1 MFTRSP
7 ARQLLRGVRFNAS
20 AAKNAGNRTK
30 KILVTGAVGQVGQ
43 ELVPFLRQ
51 LKGPE
56 NVIASDMR
64 SPPTDMYEAGPF
76 KYVDVLD
83 TTAMA
88 KLVVEEDRRVIVLTE
103 RRKHVDTLNY
113 MLRDRYGLESALLV
127 GGRKKSAKTCKPG
140 VEPPVSTGD
149 EIRGADALSIPPISL
164 GTMAFAAEG
173 LDDKTKDTLVFAT
186 PTTNKVWLQQCVG
199 RIMRGYSSKRP
210 VVVDVT
216 DEPLRSLTTRRMEWY
231 AGQSFE
237 LPHKWAAASERR
249 RPNPWMVK

>member
-88 KLVVEEDRRVIVLTE
+88 KLVVEEN
-103 RRKHVDTLNY
+103 VDTVVHLA
-113 MLRDRYGLESALLV
+113 ALLSAV
-127 GGRKKSAKTCKPG
+127 GEKNP
-140 VEPPVSTGD
+140 D
-149 EIRGADALSIPPISL
+149 LALKINNV
-164 GTMAFAAEG
+164 GTQN
-173 LDDKTKDTLVFAT
+173 V
-186 PTTNKVWLQQCVG
+186 
-199 RIMRGYSSKRP
+199 
-210 VVVDVT
+210 
-216 DEPLRSLTTRRMEWY
+216 
-231 AGQSFE
+231 FE
-237 LPHKWAAASERR
+237 LAKVHDLKVFCPSTIAISPR
-249 RPNPWMVK
+249 